1 MRLRGGATLPAVLN
15 GPSVSRAGSARSGF
29 AAVPPSGPPILGRML
44 RRLFRRRRPAGRR
57 SAVVSYAPHADG
69 LPDPGEVVWGW
80 VPFEDDPRQGSVVSR
95 PVTATTLDRTD
106 ADLRMPRWVVV
117 WLVVTA
123 CIQTYDALYELLGP
137 LSHAGGRLAGLWPG
151 HVFYSKFDHRYA
163 GFDAFGSAQSWANL
177 LEVVVIVCALVLRR
191 RFAALGQDVR

>member
-1 MRLRGGATLPAVLN
+1 MT
-15 GPSVSRAGSARSGF
+15 
-29 AAVPPSGPPILGRML
+29 
-44 RRLFRRRRPAGRR
+44 
-57 SAVVSYAPHADG
+57 
-69 LPDPGEVVWGW
+69 
-80 VPFEDDPRQGSVVSR
+80 EDDPRQGSVVSR

-177 LEVVVIVCALVLRR
+177 LEVVVLVVALLLHR
-191 RFAALGQDVR
+191 RFAGVVLALLVSVATFWKTVLYFLVEITSGLEMTRQSLEQGDLTGFLVVAVLPNLVWIVVPLAVVIVLGRQVTRVGRRAATGSER

>member
-1 MRLRGGATLPAVLN
+1 MT
-15 GPSVSRAGSARSGF
+15 
-29 AAVPPSGPPILGRML
+29 
-44 RRLFRRRRPAGRR
+44 
-57 SAVVSYAPHADG
+57 
-69 LPDPGEVVWGW
+69 
-80 VPFEDDPRQGSVVSR
+80 EDDPRQGSVVSR

-191 RFAALGQDVR
+191 RFAGLVLALLVSTATFWKTVLYFLVEISSGLEMTRQSLEQGNLGGFLMVAVLPNLVWIVVPLVVVIALGRQVVRVGSRRG

>member
-1 MRLRGGATLPAVLN
+1 MT
-15 GPSVSRAGSARSGF
+15 
-29 AAVPPSGPPILGRML
+29 
-44 RRLFRRRRPAGRR
+44 
-57 SAVVSYAPHADG
+57 
-69 LPDPGEVVWGW
+69 
-80 VPFEDDPRQGSVVSR
+80 EDDPRQGSVVSR

-123 CIQTYDALYELLGP
+123 CIQTYDAMYELLGP

-191 RFAALGQDVR
+191 RFAGLVLALLVSTATFWKTVLYFLVEISSGLEMTRQSLEQGNLGGFLMVAVLPNLVWIVVPLVVVIALGRQVVRVGSRRG